1 MSIPF
6 TTLHYFI
13 MPLSDRIRNVLSMSQ
28 LHSSASSDA
37 DDSSDSSPASSPV
50 EYRKRTM
57 TGNSS
62 SSANSIIQAPVLCL
76 KKTFSD
82 LRGAVKRRREERYR
96 EAVALWAQ
104 ADEREWEYPTWGGP
118 AKKSRKYSR
127 EQRDSLRAWCWEKV
141 SFAAPC
147 QWLIAFLSY
156 QSDLFNI
163 RPIKAL
169 HLNTVPVVPVCTVS
183 HHVRRQTI
191 PFTSR
196 TFLLIL
202 RRRPLVGKRAP
213 ANV

>member
-127 EQRDSLRAWCWEKV
+127 EQRDSLRAWCWEKTHQSTAFEYRSRRSSMYSISPCTSPNNSFYQSHV
-141 SFAAPC
+141 SFDITSEAAGRQESPC
-147 QWLIAFLSY
+147 KRLSRA
-156 QSDLFNI
+156 D
-163 RPIKAL
+163 RTG
-169 HLNTVPVVPVCTVS
+169 TVYG
-183 HHVRRQTI
+183 I
-191 PFTSR
+191 
-196 TFLLIL
+196 
-202 RRRPLVGKRAP
+202 
-213 ANV
+213 